1 MSSGFFLDHESI
13 GFSASG
19 ELTLAGRSASSL
31 IGEFGSPLVVI
42 LEDVIRD
49 NCRRYK
55 SRFGNYPRSRIYFAS
70 KALLTTGICRLLLQ
84 EGLGIDVVSAG
95 ELHTALS
102 AGVPAEN
109 IVMHG
114 NAKTQAELD
123 MAVRAGVGRIVVDNF
138 ADIARLASMASAG
151 KPLNLHLR
159 IAPGI
164 KPDTHKY
171 IQTGQVDSKFGFN
184 LIGGADIP
192 VLDQIEA
199 GKNARPTDAALAVQE
214 IVKHPGLNLVGLHCH
229 IGSQIMDEGSFQAAA
244 RVMMQFYARAKH
256 EYGAPL
262 DELNI
267 GGGIAI
273 RYQPGD
279 APPSIEYHLSDLTQ
293 ELLRLSGELAVEPP
307 VLCDEPGRSII
318 GEAGVTLYTVQSTK
332 RIPGVRNYAGLD
344 GGMTD
349 NPRFALY
356 GARHYALRANNAP
369 EARGE
374 VGDETWSLSGKCC
387 ETGDMLIHDTAM
399 PALEPG
405 DIVAMF
411 STGAYTYS
419 MASNYNRVPRPAVVL
434 AGSSG
439 VGLLARRE
447 TPEDTARLD
456 EIPAW
461 LA

>member
-1 MSSGFFLDHESI
+1 MSSGFFLDHPSI
-13 GFSASG
+13 EFAPSG
-19 ELTLAGRSASSL
+19 ELMLAGRPVSQL
-31 IGEFGSPLVVI
+31 IAEFGSPLVVI
-42 LEDVIRD
+42 LEDVIRA

-55 SRFGNYPRSRIYFAS
+55 SRFGSYPRSRIYYAS
-70 KALLTTGICRLLLQ
+70 KALLTKGLCRLLVE

-102 AGVPAEN
+102 AGIPPES

-114 NAKTQAELD
+114 NAKTDAELRL
-123 MAVRAGVGRIVVDNF
+123 AVEAGVGRIVVDNY
-138 ADIARLASMASAG
+138 ADIERLGAMTD
-151 KPLNLHLR
+151 KTIHLHLR

-184 LIGGADIP
+184 LVSEGGEPDAY
-192 VLDQIEA
+192 LAAQQI
-199 GKNARPTDAALAVQE
+199 KQYPHLR
-214 IVKHPGLNLVGLHCH
+214 LVGLHCH

-244 RVMMQFYARAKH
+244 RVMMQFYARLVH
-256 EYGAPL
+256 ELELPM

-279 APPSIEYHLSDLTQ
+279 APPSIEYHLQDLTQ
-293 ELLRLSGELAVEPP
+293 ELQRLSEELNVEPP

-318 GEAGVTLYTVQSTK
+318 GEAGVTLYTVQSVK
-332 RIPGVRNYAGLD
+332 HIPGVRNYAGLD

-349 NPRFALY
+349 NPRYALY
-356 GARHYALRANNAP
+356 QARHYAMRASEAP

-374 VGDETWSLSGKCC
+374 LGYESWSLSGKCC
-387 ETGDMLIHDTAM
+387 ETGDMLIHDTPL
-399 PALEPG
+399 PALKPG

-439 VGLLARRE
+439 VALLARRE

-456 EIPAW
+456 EVPAW
-461 LA
+461 LAG

>member
-1 MSSGFFLDHESI
+1 MAPQFFLDYPSI
-13 GFSASG
+13 DFSSAG
-19 ELTLAGRSASSL
+19 ELTLAGRPVSELVA
-31 IGEFGSPLVVI
+31 EFGSPLVVI
-42 LEDVIRD
+42 LEDVVRA
-49 NCRRYK
+49 NCRRYR
-55 SRFGNYPRSRIYFAS
+55 SRFGTYPRSRIYYAS
-70 KALLTTGICRLLLQ
+70 KALLTKGLCRLLMQ

-95 ELHTALS
+95 ELHTALT
-102 AGVPAEN
+102 AGVAPSD

-114 NAKTQAELD
+114 NAKTAAELH
-123 MAVRAGVGRIVVDNF
+123 MAVKAGVGRIVVDNF
-138 ADIARLASMASAG
+138 ADIERLAALASVGA
-151 KPLNLHLR
+151 PINLHLR

-184 LIGGADIP
+184 LVTEGEESDAFHAAA
-192 VLDQIEA
+192 QI
-199 GKNARPTDAALAVQE
+199 KQ
-214 IVKHPGLNLVGLHCH
+214 HSGLSLVGIHCH
-229 IGSQIMDEGSFQAAA
+229 IGSQIMDEGSFTAAA
-244 RVMMQFYARAKH
+244 RVMMQFYSRLKH
-256 EYGAPL
+256 ELELPL

-279 APPSIEYHLSDLTQ
+279 APPSVEDHLAGLTQ
-293 ELLRLSGELAVEPP
+293 ELLRLSAELKVEPP

-318 GEAGVTLYTVQSTK
+318 GEAGVTLYSVQSTK

-349 NPRFALY
+349 NPRYALY
-356 GARHYALRANNAP
+356 QARHYAMRASAAP

-374 VGDETWSLSGKCC
+374 VGNEVWSLSGKCC
-387 ETGDMLIHDTAM
+387 ETGDMLIHDTDL
-399 PALEPG
+399 PALTAG

-439 VGLLARRE
+439 VSLLARRE
-447 TPEDTARLD
+447 SPEDTARLD
-456 EIPAW
+456 EVPAW

>member
-1 MSSGFFLDHESI
+1 MTSSFFLDHDSI
-13 GFSASG
+13 GFSSSG
-19 ELTLAGRSASSL
+19 ELTLAGRTATSL
-31 IGEFGSPLVVI
+31 VAEFGSPLVVI
-42 LEDVIRD
+42 LEDVIRG

-55 SRFGNYPRSRIYFAS
+55 SRFGNYPRSRIYYAS
-70 KALLTTGICRLLLQ
+70 KALLTKGVCRLLQQ
-84 EGLGIDVVSAG
+84 EELGIDVVSSG

-102 AGVPAEN
+102 AGVPAAN

-123 MAVRAGVGRIVVDNF
+123 MAVQAGVGRIVVDNF
-138 ADIARLASMASAG
+138 ADIARLARMTAG
-151 KPLNLHLR
+151 GRQIDLHLR

-184 LIGGADIP
+184 LITEGDMP
-192 VLDQIEA
+192 
-199 GKNARPTDAALAVQE
+199 DAALAVQE
-214 IVKHPGLNLVGLHCH
+214 IVRQPGLNLVGLHCH
-229 IGSQIMDEGSFQAAA
+229 IGSQIMDEGSFKAAA
-244 RVMMQFYARAKH
+244 RVMMEFYARARH
-256 EYGAPL
+256 EFGAPL

-279 APPSIEYHLSDLTQ
+279 TPPSIEYHLSDLTQ
-293 ELLRLSGELAVEPP
+293 ELLRLSGELGVEPP

-369 EARGE
+369 ESGGAI
-374 VGDETWSLSGKCC
+374 GDETWSLSGKCC
-387 ETGDMLIHDTAM
+387 ETGDMLIHDTPM

-434 AGSSG
+434 AGSRG

-456 EIPAW
+456 EFPEW
-461 LA
+461 LS

>member
-1 MSSGFFLDHESI
+1 MSIGFFLDHEAI

-31 IGEFGSPLVVI
+31 ISEFGSPLVVI
-42 LEDVIRD
+42 LEDVIRA
-49 NCRRYK
+49 NCRRYR
-55 SRFGNYPRSRIYFAS
+55 SRFGNYPRSRIYYAS
-70 KALLTTGICRLLLQ
+70 KALLTKGLCRLLMQ

-102 AGVPAEN
+102 AGVPAES

-123 MAVRAGVGRIVVDNF
+123 MAVQAGVGRIVVDNF
-138 ADIARLASMASAG
+138 ADIERLAAMTAG
-151 KPLNLHLR
+151 GKSLNLHLR

-184 LIGGADIP
+184 LLNEGDEP
-192 VLDQIEA
+192 
-199 GKNARPTDAALAVQE
+199 DAALAVRE

-279 APPSIEYHLSDLTQ
+279 TPPSIEYHLSDLTE
-293 ELLRLSGELAVEPP
+293 ELQRLSSELNVEPP

-356 GARHYALRANNAP
+356 GARHYALRANGAA
-369 EARGE
+369 EASGSVGE
-374 VGDETWSLSGKCC
+374 ETWSLSGKCC
-387 ETGDMLIHDTAM
+387 ETGDMLIHDTPM
-399 PALEPG
+399 PPLSAG

-434 AGSSG
+434 AGSNG

-456 EIPAW
+456 EIPSW

>member
-1 MSSGFFLDHESI
+1 MAFFLDHDSI

-19 ELTLAGRSASSL
+19 ELELAGRSASSL
-31 IGEFGSPLVVI
+31 LAEYGSPLVVI
-42 LEDVIRD
+42 LEDVIRA
-49 NCRRYK
+49 NCRRYR
-55 SRFGNYPRSRIYFAS
+55 SRFGNYPRSRIYYAS
-70 KALLTTGICRLLLQ
+70 KALLTKGLCRLLAQ

-102 AGVPAEN
+102 AGVDPQS

-123 MAVRAGVGRIVVDNF
+123 LAVQAGVGRIVVDNF
-138 ADIARLASMASAG
+138 ADIERLAAMAKSG
-151 KPLNLHLR
+151 KVPDLHLR

-171 IQTGQVDSKFGFN
+171 IQTGQQDSKFGFN
-184 LIGGADIP
+184 LVTSSADIP
-192 VLDQIEA
+192 VRDPLEA
-199 GKNARPTDAALAVQE
+199 GSHARPTDAALAVQA
-214 IVKHPGLNLVGLHCH
+214 IVKHPGLNLVGIHCH

-244 RVMMQFYARAKH
+244 RVMMQFYARARH

-279 APPSIEYHLSDLTQ
+279 TPPSIEYHLSDLTQ
-293 ELLRLSGELAVEPP
+293 ELLRLSGELGVEPP

-318 GEAGVTLYTVQSTK
+318 GEAGVTLYTVQSVK

-356 GARHYALRANNAP
+356 QARHYALRANAAP
-369 EARGE
+369 EASGG

-387 ETGDMLIHDTAM
+387 ETGDMLIHDTPM
-399 PALEPG
+399 PALQAG

-461 LA
+461 IE